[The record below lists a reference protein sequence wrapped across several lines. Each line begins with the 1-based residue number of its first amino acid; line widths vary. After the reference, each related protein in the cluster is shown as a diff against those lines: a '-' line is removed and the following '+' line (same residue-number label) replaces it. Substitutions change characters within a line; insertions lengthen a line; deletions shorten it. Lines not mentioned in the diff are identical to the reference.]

1 MKWKFCAKSAW
12 SGRGHGLP
20 LKSNGWEDPFPSSNL
35 AVILTCWTNVYPS
48 VGEIPM
54 FGWLYPAMIGSLW
67 ISVPYCWLYSQTSS
81 ITSCF
86 IQAKGELNPLLANHS
101 VPILVKSCEMTKS
114 FMDGKVRSN
123 RFWKLSIVI
132 PCFFHK
138 SHAAGLY
145 FWQSNTAIA
154 DAFLGDRLLDSR
166 DPHPTLP
173 GWPGDLSGLQL
184 SSRRWEDFTWMGWKW
199 WVRMVSNTVFVSQV
213 SQLLDFFEV
222 KYV

>member
-132 PCFFHK
+132 PCFFPQKPCGWSLFLAIQHGHRRRLFRWSPAGFPWPP
-138 SHAAGLY
+138 SHSPWVAWWSVGA
-145 FWQSNTAIA
+145 
-154 DAFLGDRLLDSR
+154 
-166 DPHPTLP
+166 PTLIQAM
-173 GWPGDLSGLQL
+173 GGFHLDGMEMMG
-184 SSRRWEDFTWMGWKW
+184 EDG
-199 WVRMVSNTVFVSQV
+199 
-213 SQLLDFFEV
+213 E
-222 KYV
+222 